1 MRPRRRNRS
10 GPRLLAATHRPVGVA
25 LLALFLSLASSSE
38 ALAAPGDLDPTF
50 SRDGRV
56 LTDFGGPL
64 DHAEDV
70 AVAPNGAI
78 VVAGSTGDEDG
89 TDVDIAI
96 ARYLSDGALDP
107 SFSGDGRLTIDF
119 GYNESAVGLA
129 IQPDGRILI
138 ASPVS
143 PSGANELTIVRLM
156 SDGTTDASFSE
167 DGIATTKVEGVAAV
181 ATGVELGPG
190 GTIYGIGRAHEQG
203 QHDVGVARFLSDG
216 RLDST
221 FAGDG
226 TVRTDIGPRDRPTDA
241 VVDGDG
247 RLVVL
252 ADPPLRVARYLPD
265 GTPDPS
271 FSDDGV
277 ETASCCSEFDATAG
291 GVALQPDGGPVVA
304 YFDVV
309 FGIRGSFAVHE
320 AARLTP
326 GGQPDTAYAA
336 GGVAS
341 VAGALDIATAPD
353 GGAILV
359 GEGSVER
366 LTPAGMH
373 DPAFGEAGTVRIS
386 GGNTVALQANGR
398 IVVAGGR
405 EDFALAR
412 HLVDPGPPNL
422 DADPMLDPKDRCD
435 GVYGPK
441 GRRGCPL
448 VARSLTVRRRGRE
461 LRGTLTGAHEI
472 CTERKSLRV
481 MQVDA
486 GRDRIVE
493 RLSTQRDGEFDS
505 KALPAPGRFYVV
517 APRRIEQEAGICARA
532 RSRPFEVAD
541 G

>member
-1 MRPRRRNRS
+1 
-10 GPRLLAATHRPVGVA
+10 
-25 LLALFLSLASSSE
+25 
-38 ALAAPGDLDPTF
+38 
-50 SRDGRV
+50 
-56 LTDFGGPL
+56 
-64 DHAEDV
+64 
-70 AVAPNGAI
+70 
-78 VVAGSTGDEDG
+78 
-89 TDVDIAI
+89 
-96 ARYLSDGALDP
+96 
-107 SFSGDGRLTIDF
+107 
-119 GYNESAVGLA
+119 
-129 IQPDGRILI
+129 
-138 ASPVS
+138 
-143 PSGANELTIVRLM
+143 
-156 SDGTTDASFSE
+156 
-167 DGIATTKVEGVAAV
+167 
-181 ATGVELGPG
+181 
-190 GTIYGIGRAHEQG
+190 
-203 QHDVGVARFLSDG
+203 
-216 RLDST
+216 
-221 FAGDG
+221 
-226 TVRTDIGPRDRPTDA
+226 
-241 VVDGDG
+241 
-247 RLVVL
+247 
-252 ADPPLRVARYLPD
+252 
-265 GTPDPS
+265 
-271 FSDDGV
+271 
-277 ETASCCSEFDATAG
+277 
-291 GVALQPDGGPVVA
+291 
-304 YFDVV
+304 
-309 FGIRGSFAVHE
+309 
-320 AARLTP
+320 
-326 GGQPDTAYAA
+326 
-336 GGVAS
+336 
-341 VAGALDIATAPD
+341 
-353 GGAILV
+353 
-359 GEGSVER
+359 VER